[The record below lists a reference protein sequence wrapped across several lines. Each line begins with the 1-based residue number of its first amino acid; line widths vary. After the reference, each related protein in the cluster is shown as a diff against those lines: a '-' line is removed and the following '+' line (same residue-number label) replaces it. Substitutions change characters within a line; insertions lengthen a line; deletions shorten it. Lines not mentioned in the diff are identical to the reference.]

1 MVSSPVRNSPYIRL
15 NYSVPRLRSD
25 QINDG
30 KLAPSTSTPDYDDD
44 ESSLGSS
51 VESGL
56 RNSVHSSYDF
66 RDIQLQ
72 IEQESDSGFD
82 SFEDEDSCD
91 ESFYPSWRLDPTES
105 GSDWTMII
113 QSEGSGS
120 CTEYRVHKSLLSEG
134 LKRCEFFAS
143 LFQFG
148 ISKEET
154 GTWKI
159 IPLYADAVCL
169 VPNMLDYLYS
179 ARDTLD
185 VSSETAVG
193 LYYLSQFFG
202 IRALAAKVLLFIYE
216 DLSMGNMRS
225 YLVSCSTFDDL
236 QTLKLCAQH
245 CSEHLEDIKPSSRL
259 LRDMHAGFLLDVIS
273 FPKTDKGAISGHMST
288 LISAFCNFT
297 HKQMDASVFQE
308 LTLVEYVPIVSRK
321 VALNLMV
328 MEAKLVPESRNESE
342 DLTCLQKRGIFALS
356 EPCVPEDSTP
366 STPGKASLQLKRETR
381 RTGTK
386 LALAQLPR
394 KVLVELLCRH
404 L

>member
-1 MVSSPVRNSPYIRL
+1 MMASGPTRHGPYIRL
-15 NYSVPRLRSD
+15 NYSLPRISSD
-25 QINDG
+25 QIHNG
-30 KLAPSTSTPDYDDD
+30 KLPPTTSTYDYDDD
-44 ESSLGSS
+44 ESSQGST
-51 VESGL
+51 VASGL
-56 RNSVHSSYDF
+56 RNSLHSSYDF
-66 RDIQLQ
+66 TDIQLQ
-72 IEQESDSGFD
+72 IERESDAGCD
-82 SFEDEDSCD
+82 SFEDENSSD
-91 ESFYPSWRLDPTES
+91 EPVYASWRLDPKES
-105 GSDWTMII
+105 NSDWTMII
-113 QSEGSGS
+113 QSEGNGG
-120 CTEYRVHKSLLSEG
+120 CTEYHVHKSLLSEG

-148 ISKEET
+148 DAT
-154 GTWKI
+154 GTWMI
-159 IPLYADAVCL
+159 IPIYADAVCL
-169 VPNMLDYLYS
+169 VPDMLDYLYS

-202 IRALAAKVLLFIYE
+202 IRALAAKALLFIYD

-225 YLVSCSTFDDL
+225 YLASCSTFDDL

-245 CSEHLEDIKPSSRL
+245 CSEHLEEIKPSSRL

-273 FPKTDKGAISGHMST
+273 FPKTDKEAISGHMST

-308 LTLVEYVPIVSRK
+308 LTLVEYIPVISRK

-328 MEAKLVPESRNESE
+328 MEVKLVPESRNEFE
-342 DLTCLQKRGIFALS
+342 GLTCLQKRGIFALS
-356 EPCVPEDSTP
+356 EPCVAED
-366 STPGKASLQLKRETR
+366 ASRSSLANEGLQKRETR
-381 RTGTK
+381 RTATK

-394 KVLVELLCRH
+394 KVLVELLCLH